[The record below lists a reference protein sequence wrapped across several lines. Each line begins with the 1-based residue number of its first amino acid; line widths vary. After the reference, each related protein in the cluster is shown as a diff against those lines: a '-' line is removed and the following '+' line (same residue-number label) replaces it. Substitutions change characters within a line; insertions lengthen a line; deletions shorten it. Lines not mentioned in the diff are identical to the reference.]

1 MFKLDICH
9 SSISEND
16 QEEENDVELE
26 EYQESI
32 TEVVHDL
39 EKDLEHNIAALFLK
53 KKVFSSYLRVR
64 FRILY
69 NSFCN

>member
-1 MFKLDICH
+1 MFKLEICH

-16 QEEENDVELE
+16 QEEENDFELE

-53 KKVFSSYLRVR
+53 MQSVLLIPENS